1 MGAIKTEKLAQP
13 REAELEDWTERA
25 IDYGGKAAHC
35 IISMPIGWT
44 QIESLCLLRRFT
56 ERDESG

>member
-1 MGAIKTEKLAQP
+1 MGAIKTEKLAEP

-35 IISMPIGWT
+35 KYAHRLDPDR
-44 QIESLCLLRRFT
+44 ESLP
-56 ERDESG
+56 S